1 MTDQDCLRRFAAHI
15 DWLDILRTI
24 DEATWDT
31 PVAPGKWSMKAL
43 ILHMTNWDRYLL
55 SETLP
60 AIREGKDV
68 VFPEFDSFNQRSVE
82 QATSGISSDKV
93 IKESIETRRALIQAI
108 EGRGRLSQQAEAKL
122 FPIIEDFIE
131 HDHHH
136 EQQIDTFLHRSG
148 QERPS

>member
-24 DEATWDT
+24 
-31 PVAPGKWSMKAL
+31 
-43 ILHMTNWDRYLL
+43 
-55 SETLP
+55 
-60 AIREGKDV
+60 
-68 VFPEFDSFNQRSVE
+68 E
-82 QATSGISSDKV
+82 QATSGISSDEV
-93 IKESIETRRALIQAI
+93 IKDSIETRRALIQAI
-108 EGRGRLSQQAEAKL
+108 EGRGRLSQQAEATL